1 MARSFRDYSPVVGRR
16 KYDRQYS
23 GVDDEQRNATGIV
36 PGSRHLVLERAVMK
50 LVTGVLFCTLPMEDG
65 S

>member
-23 GVDDEQRNATGIV
+23 GVIDEQRNATGIV
-36 PGSRHLVLERAVMK
+36 PGSRHLVLNGAVMK
-50 LVTGVLFCTLPMEDG
+50 LVTGVLFCTLPMEEG
-65 S
+65 A